1 MIPAYNEARRLPLT
15 LEGWRAFLSQ
25 QPYTSEVLVVDDG
38 SADATSR
45 VAAEGGARVIRL
57 EPNQGKGGAVR
68 AGVLAADGQVIAYA
82 DADMN
87 VAPIYLTAALARLQP
102 QPAADR
108 PGHSPA
114 AADPGGALGD
124 DPGGSV
130 GEPVRG
136 SAGRPGRSGADL
148 VVGRRNLAQYAAA
161 EGPVRLLAGGLV
173 QVTRRALV
181 LRGIQ
186 DTQCGF
192 KVFRRDLARAVFA
205 RTRLRSFAFDIEVLF
220 VARKLGAR
228 IVEMPVTTTFRAES
242 TFNLRRHL
250 PRFLRDIVQIRLNDL
265 AGRYDPPG

>member
-1 MIPAYNEARRLPLT
+1 MIPAYNEARRLPPT
-15 LEGWRAFLSQ
+15 LEGWRAFLGQ

-114 AADPGGALGD
+114 AADPGGAGRRAVQAEDEAQGGGLPGAVRAEEAGDPAGKHAEGEVVHGALAAVLLGEALYVD
-124 DPGGSV
+124 AGHGGQ
-130 GEPVRG
+130 
-136 SAGRPGRSGADL
+136 PGRGGGA
-148 VVGRRNLAQYAAA
+148 GASPA
-161 EGPVRLLAGGLV
+161 
-173 QVTRRALV
+173 
-181 LRGIQ
+181 RG
-186 DTQCGF
+186 D
-192 KVFRRDLARAVFA
+192 R
-205 RTRLRSFAFDIEVLF
+205 
-220 VARKLGAR
+220 
-228 IVEMPVTTTFRAES
+228 
-242 TFNLRRHL
+242 L
-250 PRFLRDIVQIRLNDL
+250 PRSGEVRCQWWLTR
-265 AGRYDPPG
+265 